1 MNKKVF
7 CIQCNKYFENIQDF
21 NKEHDKISYQVMK
34 VKHNFLKKKIV
45 WHIFQKFFLIIVKL

>member
-21 NKEHDKISYQVMK
+21 NKEYDKISFQVMK
-34 VKHNFLKKKIV
+34 VKHNFLIEENC
-45 WHIFQKFFLIIVKL
+45 